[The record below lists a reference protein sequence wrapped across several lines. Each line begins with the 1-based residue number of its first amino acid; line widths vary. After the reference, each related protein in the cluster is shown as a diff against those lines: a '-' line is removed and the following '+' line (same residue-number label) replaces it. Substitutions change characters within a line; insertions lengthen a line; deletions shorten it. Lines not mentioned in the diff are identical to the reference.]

1 MKKVFYAVIIVI
13 PLIFIYDSSLRKNS
27 SSFRDAPAD
36 LPNMEELKNLIPQT
50 QNLPT
55 PSLNKEE
62 DYNSSQ
68 EIPLTMGPS
77 ADQKAKM
84 LSHNGK
90 KSKGLKLEGLEPIKA
105 VYRPFADYEKTGYL
119 IVTSEFRFQSK
130 QAKMAAAQILPPEG
144 KLIVITNPNRSWEKD
159 EALAA
164 FTQVIPR
171 DRIKFAETIQ
181 APRAFWARDA
191 MPVPVISKENGSFAV
206 IDALYYHEFNQD
218 SMIAGMFGAKLEKHD
233 YYFEGGNFMA
243 NDKGV
248 CIMVNH
254 GQHTLI
260 PDSVFLRYYGCEKMI
275 RLPFVDG
282 IGHIDE
288 HVRFVSA
295 DTVLTDLREYKDL
308 LEKEGLKAKLLPK
321 PSGPYETY
329 VNSLIIEGKAVVPVF
344 NRQTDAE
351 ALRIYEEAGLKP
363 QGANSSSLSN
373 SGQGSVHC
381 ITMTY
386 PPVPLKELSKALNLR
401 IID

>member
-1 MKKVFYAVIIVI
+1 MKKILLILLAVI
-13 PLIFIYDSSLRKNS
+13 PLIFLYDSSLNRQKGN
-27 SSFRDAPAD
+27 FRDAPSD
-36 LPNMEELKNLIPQT
+36 LPNMEELKKLIPQN
-50 QNLPT
+50 QDLPE
-55 PSLNKEE
+55 PSMTKASERE
-62 DYNSSQ
+62 SMDYEN
-68 EIPLTMGPS
+68 LTMAPT
-77 ADQKAKM
+77 AQQKEKM
-84 LSHNGK
+84 LAHN
-90 KSKGLKLEGLEPIKA
+90 SQRAKGLRLQGLEPMEAI
-105 VYRPFADYEKTGYL
+105 YRPFADYEKTGYL
-119 IVTSEFRFQSK
+119 IVTGEFRFESK
-130 QAKMAAAQILPPEG
+130 QAKMSAAQILPPDA
-144 KLIVITNPNRSWEKD
+144 KLIVIVNPSRTWEKD

-164 FTQVIPR
+164 FSQVLPKE
-171 DRIKFAETIQ
+171 RIKFAQSEQ

-191 MPVPVISKENGSFAV
+191 MPVPVIGKKDGAFTV

-218 SMIAGMFGAKLEKHD
+218 KMIADMFGAKIEKHD

-254 GQHTLI
+254 GQHSLI
-260 PDSVFLRYYGCEKMI
+260 SDSIFLRYYGCEKMI

-282 IGHIDE
+282 IGHVDE
-288 HVRFVSA
+288 HVRFVSQ
-295 DTVLTDLREYKDL
+295 DTVLTDIEQYKQL

-344 NRQTDAE
+344 NRATDAQ
-351 ALRIYEEAGLKP
+351 ALKVYEEAGLKP
-363 QGANSSSLSN
+363 QGAPSSSLSN
-373 SGQGSVHC
+373 KGQGSVHC